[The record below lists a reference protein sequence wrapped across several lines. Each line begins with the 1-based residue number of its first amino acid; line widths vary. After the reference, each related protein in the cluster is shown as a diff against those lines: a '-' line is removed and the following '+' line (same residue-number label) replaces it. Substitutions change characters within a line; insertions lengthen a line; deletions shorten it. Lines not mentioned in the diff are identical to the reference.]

1 MLIDKLNL
9 FIVLNPFIA
18 MYIFI
23 VIGMYVDR
31 LYLALNPNYELWKG
45 KRKWDTQDGSTIKK
59 MR

>member
-1 MLIDKLNL
+1 MIMLIDKLNL

-31 LYLALNPNYELWKG
+31 LYLALNPNYELWR
-45 KRKWDTQDGSTIKK
+45 RKYVADK
-59 MR
+59 